1 MIAAAALVLAISVIP
16 AYMVVRS
23 QRERGN
29 LLRYLRSEL
38 VPRNACPIPDPF
50 IEHGVAVND
59 CWEGALA
66 SGQRFT
72 VIFGAEPGSR
82 AQVAN
87 YIGIWLPPGPDLT
100 DAWLR
105 GWKERVAAR
114 GDWWAARSGISAPAK
129 THLFVGPPESVPI
142 RADRASAGVI
152 LAWRLVTFPTAE
164 KVKTRI
170 DELARSLYGP
180 AASR

>member
-1 MIAAAALVLAISVIP
+1 MMAAGALVLAISVIP
-16 AYMVVRS
+16 AYMVLRS
-23 QRERGN
+23 QRERAK
-29 LLRYLRSEL
+29 LSRYLRSEL
-38 VPRNACPIPDPF
+38 VPRNDCPIPDPF
-50 IEHGVAVND
+50 IEHNVAVND
-59 CWEGALA
+59 CWDGALA
-66 SGQRFT
+66 SGQRFV

-100 DAWLR
+100 DGWLR

-114 GDWWAARSGISAPAK
+114 GDWWAARSGIPAPPK
-129 THLFVGPPESVPI
+129 THLFIGPPESVPV
-142 RADRASAGVI
+142 RADRLEPGVI

-170 DELARSLYGP
+170 DELARSLDGP

>member
-1 MIAAAALVLAISVIP
+1 MIAAAAGVLALSLIP

-23 QRERGN
+23 RRDGAE
-29 LLRYLRSEL
+29 LSRYLRSEL
-38 VPRNACPIPDPF
+38 VPRKGCPIPDPF
-50 IEHGVAVND
+50 IEHNVAVND
-59 CWEGALA
+59 CWDGQLA
-66 SGQRFT
+66 SGQRFV

-114 GDWWAARSGISAPAK
+114 GDWWAARSGIAAPPK
-129 THLFVGPPESVPI
+129 THLFVGPPESVPV
-142 RADRASAGVI
+142 RADRVDEGVI
-152 LAWRLVTFPTAE
+152 LAWRLITFPTAE
-164 KVKTRI
+164 KVRTRI
-170 DELARSLYGP
+170 DELARSLHGP
-180 AASR
+180 TASR